1 MIAGGA
7 ARAIGMALA
16 RWERA
21 PGAWRSEGAQA
32 LQLLARLSRPSGGT
46 RAHHAAL
53 VERGVVE
60 GVVAAHARSLLASA
74 AAAQSAD
81 AAARNCVLV
90 LGNLAR
96 EDDAGRRTALIGW
109 GAARA
114 LAAAADRPPVHCR
127 PARIES
133 SSALERAQSLSLSAL
148 DPASS
153 CAGRSRPRAL
163 IRARRGGWGRQKAS
177 GAAGERAEEEQAAHQ
192 RALAV
197 RGLANLCAVRPRPVA
212 PAPPRPVAP
221 APPRR
226 GSGSPC
232 ALTAGAARAGRS
244 RGHRGAARCGR
255 RRGARACGQEGG
267 GGTAGGAA
275 RAAAS
280 LRRGGARRCAAS
292 WTTVPG
298 LSHPPR
304 RSPASGAKRPQP
316 RGCLARWLVRPAN
329 RGGCGCGGQE
339 LWRRWGGASRSYW
352 TAMGAGGAPP
362 RGWAAMGT
370 GRERGEH
377 KGKGRKGCCFC
388 RSAPYPW
395 SHYPGR
401 QNATTPAISSCEA
414 THLPGYSP
422 ALRGGRRGSGARCTD
437 GAEAS
442 RGGGRFWRR

>member
-280 LRRGGARRCAAS
+280 LRRGGRGAAQRRGPRCLAPPTPRAA
-292 WTTVPG
+292 
-298 LSHPPR
+298 LPPQAPNA
-304 RSPASGAKRPQP
+304 RSPAGVWRAGWSVQPIGA
-316 RGCLARWLVRPAN
+316 AV
-329 RGGCGCGGQE
+329 
-339 LWRRWGGASRSYW
+339 
-352 TAMGAGGAPP
+352 GAGGRSCGGAGGEH
-362 RGWAAMGT
+362 RGAT
-370 GRERGEH
+370 GRRWVLEG
-377 KGKGRKGCCFC
+377 
-388 RSAPYPW
+388 
-395 SHYPGR
+395 
-401 QNATTPAISSCEA
+401 
-414 THLPGYSP
+414 L
-422 ALRGGRRGSGARCTD
+422 L
-437 GAEAS
+437 
-442 RGGGRFWRR
+442 RGGGRRWGRAGRGGSTRAGGGRGAAFAGQRRPRTHPGRCL

>member
-1 MIAGGA
+1 VGA
-7 ARAIGMALA
+7 AEGLWGSRRKGGGRAG
-16 RWERA
+16 
-21 PGAWRSEGAQA
+21 
-32 LQLLARLSRPSGGT
+32 
-46 RAHHAAL
+46 
-53 VERGVVE
+53 
-60 GVVAAHARSLLASA
+60 SA
-74 AAAQSAD
+74 
-81 AAARNCVLV
+81 
-90 LGNLAR
+90 
-96 EDDAGRRTALIGW
+96 
-109 GAARA
+109 
-114 LAAAADRPPVHCR
+114 
-127 PARIES
+127 PAR
-133 SSALERAQSLSLSAL
+133 
-148 DPASS
+148 
-153 CAGRSRPRAL
+153 PR
-163 IRARRGGWGRQKAS
+163 
-177 GAAGERAEEEQAAHQ
+177 
-192 RALAV
+192 
-197 RGLANLCAVRPRPVA
+197 RPRPRQPLRRA
-212 PAPPRPVAP
+212 APPRRARP

-226 GSGSPC
+226 SRPAPPRLWLAVRLDRGG
-232 ALTAGAARAGRS
+232 GASRPVQGAPRRCSMRAPSGRS
-244 RGHRGAARCGR
+244 RVRPR
-255 RRGARACGQEGG
+255 GG
-267 GGTAGGAA
+267 GGHGGRRCAGCCFSAA
-275 RAAAS
+275 R
-280 LRRGGARRCAAS
+280 GARRCAAS